1 MEKVT
6 LQTLK
11 SGVVIDLFNVEFEKM
26 LANINDENTSPTT
39 SRSITIKIEVKPG
52 KTRRDAECRISVS
65 SRLAPIKPAESTL
78 YLDSDDGIL
87 AAYED
92 NPEQHTLDFTSG
104 NISAIGG

>member
-6 LQTLK
+6 LQTLNR
-11 SGVVIDLFNVEFEKM
+11 GAVIDLFNVEFEKL

-52 KTRRDAECRISVS
+52 KTRRDAESRISVT

-78 YLDSDDGIL
+78 YLDSKVPSIL
-87 AAYED
+87 IAMMAFLL
-92 NPEQHTLDFTSG
+92 PMKITLSS
-104 NISAIGG
+104 IH

>member
-11 SGVVIDLFNVEFEKM
+11 SGAVIDLFNVEFEKM

-52 KTRRDAECRISVS
+52 KNTQRRRV
-65 SRLAPIKPAESTL
+65 PHFGIKSPRPDKTGRKHPLS
-78 YLDSDDGIL
+78 
-87 AAYED
+87 
-92 NPEQHTLDFTSG
+92 
-104 NISAIGG
+104 